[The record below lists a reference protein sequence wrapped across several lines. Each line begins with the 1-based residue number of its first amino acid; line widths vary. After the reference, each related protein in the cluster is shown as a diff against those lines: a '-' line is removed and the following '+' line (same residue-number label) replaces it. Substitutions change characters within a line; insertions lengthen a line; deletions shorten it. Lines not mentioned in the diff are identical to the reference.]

1 MPKKSKALWAKNLEE
16 YVVRRTGDP
25 NEAEIIHSGKLA
37 AYLDKIPG
45 ELRTILKYE
54 NGSGRTLYLDPK
66 VNGTIAPFSTAI
78 YDNSGKP
85 ILEIKSGCFSYR
97 GKIYMFKSLP
107 QGKSMKGHLHQLKFI
122 TRLDHLPYHNVDEID
137 RMTREKLQKHRGVEV
152 GTLEGLG
159 TLGHEV
165 TLDEELEPIG
175 LPLSAASYLLY
186 STG

>member
-1 MPKKSKALWAKNLEE
+1 LEE

-45 ELRTILKYE
+45 ELRTILKNE
-54 NGSGRTLYLDPK
+54 NGNDGVLYLDPK
-66 VNGTIAPFSTAI
+66 VNGVIAPFSTAI
-78 YDNSGKP
+78 YDNSGKLV
-85 ILEIKSGCFSYR
+85 LEIKSGCFSYS

-107 QGKSMKGHLHQLKFI
+107 HGKSMKGHLHPLKYI
-122 TRLDHLPYHNVDEID
+122 TRLDHLPFHSVDEID
-137 RMTREKLQKHRGVEV
+137 RMTREKLQKHRGVQV

-159 TLGHEV
+159 SLGHEV
-165 TLDEELEPIG
+165 SLAEELAPIG